1 MKIRQSGAALNKLL
15 IAIAVAG
22 LLSILILLLP
32 KGFKGDLSLIGNG
45 KFSAVL
51 IFDKNLVGTSQM
63 MELLNDVRSDYED
76 QVQFLAVDVAT
87 PTGQNFIRNER
98 VGILDLLIFGQSG
111 TRQEVISG
119 GLNETQLRSLLDRIL
134 AR

>member
-1 MKIRQSGAALNKLL
+1 MKIRQNGAALNKLL
-15 IAIAVAG
+15 IAIAVVG

-45 KFSAVL
+45 NFSAVL

-98 VGILDLLIFGQSG
+98 VGVLDLLIFGQSG

-119 GLNETQLRSLLDRIL
+119 GLNETQLRSLLDRVL